1 MAEAGSSLTP
11 FQIQVARLFFTL
23 DGSERF
29 VLAGGAALAAHRL
42 INRQTRDLDL
52 FTSGDDASVE
62 AIAESLA
69 SELAAADCLVAF
81 TRSSATFTRLHVSS
95 NDDELEID
103 LCVDAAAIDKPSMT
117 FIGPT
122 YAPNE
127 LAVRK
132 LLALFARALPR
143 DFADI
148 WTLTK
153 DGGFSDLVEQ
163 APLHDPGF
171 DKFVLAEMIG
181 ALDNFSDDR
190 IPVAPKDVAALR
202 DFFRRSV
209 ADLVSP

>member
-1 MAEAGSSLTP
+1 MTDGSTSLTV
-11 FQIQVARLFFTL
+11 FQIEVARLFFTL

-29 VLAGGAALAAHRL
+29 VLAGGAALAAHGL
-42 INRQTRDLDL
+42 IDRPTRDLDL
-52 FTSGDDASVE
+52 FTSGEDASVE

-69 SELAAADCLVAF
+69 SELAAADCEVSV
-81 TRSSATFTRLHVSS
+81 TRSSPTFTRLHVSA
-95 NDDELEID
+95 NDEAIEID
-103 LCVDAAAIDKPSMT
+103 LCVDAPAIDKPSMT

-153 DGGFSDLVEQ
+153 DGGFSELVAQ

-171 DKFVLAEMIG
+171 DKLVLAEMIG

-190 IPVAPKDVAALR
+190 IPVAGEDVEAVR
-202 DFFRRSV
+202 DFFRNC
-209 ADLVSP
+209 AIELALP

>member
-1 MAEAGSSLTP
+1 
-11 FQIQVARLFFTL
+11 V
-23 DGSERF
+23 
-29 VLAGGAALAAHRL
+29 
-42 INRQTRDLDL
+42 
-52 FTSGDDASVE
+52 SV
-62 AIAESLA
+62 
-69 SELAAADCLVAF
+69 
-81 TRSSATFTRLHVSS
+81 TRSSPTFTRLHVST
-95 NDDELEID
+95 NDEELEID
-103 LCVDAAAIDKPSMT
+103 LCVDAPAIDEPSMT
-117 FIGPT
+117 SIGPT

-153 DGGFSDLVEQ
+153 DGGFSELVAQ

-171 DKFVLAEMIG
+171 DKLVLAEMIG
-181 ALDNFSDDR
+181 ALNNFSDDR

>member
-1 MAEAGSSLTP
+1 MTDGSTSLTV
-11 FQIQVARLFFTL
+11 FQIEVARLFFTL

-29 VLAGGAALAAHRL
+29 VLAGGAALAAHGL
-42 INRQTRDLDL
+42 ISRQTRDLDL
-52 FTSGDDASVE
+52 FTSGADASVG

-69 SELAAADCLVAF
+69 SALAAADCEVSV
-81 TRSSATFTRLHVSS
+81 TRSSPTFTRLHVST
-95 NDDELEID
+95 NDEELEID
-103 LCVDAAAIDKPSMT
+103 LCVDAPAIDEPSVT

-153 DGGFSDLVEQ
+153 DGGFSELVAQ

-171 DKFVLAEMIG
+171 DKLVLAEMIG

-190 IPVAPKDVAALR
+190 VPVDGEDVEAVR
-202 DFFRRSV
+202 DFFRNC
-209 ADLVSP
+209 AIELASP